1 MRKHKM
7 CKQRKAILVLDI
19 ICTIITA
26 VCVIVNV
33 CRGDFGAA
41 ILWNMNFILW
51 LCNTTESLRF
61 GEIEKIIAILEEGDN
76 EK

>member
-1 MRKHKM
+1 MSKERKEIPIL
-7 CKQRKAILVLDI
+7 AII
-19 ICTIITA
+19 FTIITA

-41 ILWNMNFILW
+41 ILWNMNFTLW
-51 LCNTTESLRF
+51 LHNTAESLRF
-61 GEIEKIIAILEEGDN
+61 GEIEKIIAILEEEDK